1 MPKTRWIDSET
12 IIKFRQKDETMNKNK
27 LFIPI
32 LIVLLIS
39 ACGPRDK
46 QGRLARME
54 AQRESL
60 SAQIEQLKA
69 EIAGENNVAPKEALV
84 YVRGVEVQPALFR
97 HYIQVQGTV
106 ESDNN
111 ILIPAQS
118 SGVVKKIHVR
128 QGDNVNRGQ
137 LLAELDGA
145 IMERGI
151 DELTH
156 SLQLVTTIYERQE
169 RLWKKNIGSEL
180 EYLQAKN
187 NKENLEKKLETL
199 NEQHKLTKI
208 YAPINGTV
216 DDVMIKEGEMAAAGY
231 GTIRIVQLSQ
241 LKITVSLSENYISR
255 ISKKLPVKV
264 QIPVMG
270 REMELKID
278 AVSQVIDPNN
288 RTFQI
293 EIQIPAKEK
302 DLKPNMLSVVTIND
316 YTNAEAL
323 TVPQNVVQDTVSDHF
338 LFVAKKQNDEW
349 IAHRRTVTLGE
360 NYADRV
366 EIREGLSA
374 GEFVITFGFQ
384 ALADGQTVS
393 IQQEK

>member
-1 MPKTRWIDSET
+1 
-12 IIKFRQKDETMNKNK
+12 MNKNR

-32 LIVLLIS
+32 LIMMIIS

-54 AQRESL
+54 AQREAL
-60 SAQIEQLKA
+60 SVQIEQLKA
-69 EIAGENNVAPKEALV
+69 EIAGETDAAPKEALA
-84 YVRGVEVQPALFR
+84 YVRGIELQPSLFQ

-118 SGVVKKIHVR
+118 NGVVKKIHVR
-128 QGDNVNRGQ
+128 QGDSVNQGQ
-137 LLAELDGA
+137 LLAELDGT
-145 IMERGI
+145 IMERSI

-187 NKENLEKKLETL
+187 NKESLEKKLETL

-208 YAPINGTV
+208 HAPISGTV
-216 DDVMIKEGEMAAAGY
+216 DDVMIKEGEMAAAGF

-241 LKITVSLSENYISR
+241 LKITVSLSENYIAR
-255 ISKKLPVKV
+255 VSKKHPVKV
-264 QIPVMG
+264 QIPVVG

-293 EIQIPAKEK
+293 EIQIPAREK
-302 DLKPNMLSVVTIND
+302 DIKPNMLSVVTIND
-316 YTNAEAL
+316 YTNSEAL
-323 TVPQNVVQDTVSDHF
+323 TVPQNVVQDTGTDHF

-349 IAHRRTVTLGE
+349 IAQRRTVALGE
-360 NYADRV
+360 NYANRV

-384 ALADGQTVS
+384 ALADGQSIS

>member
-1 MPKTRWIDSET
+1 
-12 IIKFRQKDETMNKNK
+12 MNKNK
-27 LFIPI
+27 LFIPV
-32 LIVLLIS
+32 LIVMLIS
-39 ACGPRDK
+39 ACGPRDN
-46 QGRLARME
+46 QSRLARLE
-54 AQRESL
+54 AQREAL
-60 SAQIEQLKA
+60 NVEIEQLKA
-69 EIAGENNVAPKEALV
+69 EIAGETVVAPKEILA
-84 YVRGVEVQPALFR
+84 YVHGVEVQPSLFQ
-97 HYIQVQGTV
+97 HYIQVQGTL

-118 SGVVKKIHVR
+118 NGVVKKIHVQ
-128 QGDNVNRGQ
+128 QGDRVNKGQ

-145 IMERGI
+145 ILESSI
-151 DELTH
+151 DELTL

-169 RLWKKNIGSEL
+169 RLWEKNIGSEI

-199 NEQHKLTKI
+199 NEQYKLTKI
-208 YAPINGTV
+208 LAPISGTV

-231 GTIRIVQLSQ
+231 GTIRIVQLSR
-241 LKITVSLSENYISR
+241 LKIRASLSENFISSV
-255 ISKKLPVKV
+255 SKNYPVKV
-264 QIPVMG
+264 RIPVLG

-293 EIQIPAKEK
+293 EIKIPAKEK
-302 DLKPNMLSVVTIND
+302 DLKPNMLAVVTIND

-323 TVPQNVVQDTVSDHF
+323 AVPQNIVQDTGTDHF
-338 LFVAKKQNDEW
+338 LFVAEKQNDEW

-360 NYADRV
+360 NYANRV
-366 EIREGLSA
+366 EIREGLDA